1 MLELFRFDSN
11 NDTCKLGTLKG
22 LFVHERSKT
31 EKMKMRRS
39 NLRNWIN
46 KNILVVQ
53 QAQNQS
59 DEKT

>member
-1 MLELFRFDSN
+1 
-11 NDTCKLGTLKG
+11 
-22 LFVHERSKT
+22 
-31 EKMKMRRS
+31 MRRS

-59 DEKT
+59 DLMLEVTLKFLSKNSKLLKYGE